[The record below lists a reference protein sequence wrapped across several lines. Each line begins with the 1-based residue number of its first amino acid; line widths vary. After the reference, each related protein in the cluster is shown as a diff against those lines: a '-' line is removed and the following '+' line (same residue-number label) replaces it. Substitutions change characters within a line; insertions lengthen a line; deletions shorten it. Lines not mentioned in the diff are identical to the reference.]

1 MKSTFAA
8 VIAAASLV
16 SGAFSRVQKRQSGN
30 LEPITLEGNA
40 FMAGDERFFIRG
52 VAYQPGGAA
61 DAQDPL
67 LDLETLESD
76 VEMFKELG
84 INTIRIYTVDNAEGN
99 DEAHDEAMAM
109 LDEAGIYLTLDA
121 STPKYSLNRE
131 SLETLHQSYNAEYL
145 QHLFATIDA
154 FAGYNNLMLFYSGNE
169 VINMKNNTNAA
180 PYIKAVTRDMK
191 RYIGAQADRRIPV
204 GYSAADV
211 KENIY
216 QQAVYFACG
225 DDDNARS
232 DFFAFND
239 YAWCDPSDFKTS
251 GWDQKVELYSNYS
264 LPIFLSEFGCI
275 TNRRD
280 WNEIEA
286 LMSENMTAVY
296 SGGLAYEFTIE
307 DNGYGIVELGDDGAE
322 PNDDFD
328 RLAAQFEKFPAPTG
342 RQGAKTDGDLE
353 HLDCPAESDDW
364 PLDTDN
370 LPEIPEEAE
379 ELIQNGAGEG
389 PGLDGPGSQW
399 GTSTSETEP
408 DLSNGVTES
417 EDTSNDR
424 GGASN
429 NNPSEGSSVSG
440 GSNSDSDS
448 ADSGAASVNAAFG
461 TLAVAVFA
469 ALALMN

>member
-1 MKSTFAA
+1 MKSAFTTA
-8 VIAAASLV
+8 ITAASLV
-16 SGAFSRVQKRQSGN
+16 PGAFARVQKRQSGN
-30 LEPITLEGNA
+30 LTPITVEGNA
-40 FMAGDERFFIRG
+40 FMAGDDRFFVRG

-67 LDLETLESD
+67 LDTDALKSD
-76 VEMFKELG
+76 IEMFKELG
-84 INTIRIYTVDNAEGN
+84 INTIRIYTVDNAG
-99 DEAHDEAMAM
+99 DHDEAMKM
-109 LDEAGIYLTLDA
+109 LDEAGIYLALDA
-121 STPKYSLNRE
+121 STPDYSLNRE

-145 QHLFATIDA
+145 QHLFSTIDA
-154 FAGYNNLMLFYSGNE
+154 FAGYNNLFLFFSGNE
-169 VINMKNNTNAA
+169 VINARNNTNAA

-191 RYIGAQADRRIPV
+191 RYIGAQADRPIPV

-211 KENIY
+211 EENIY
-216 QQAVYFACG
+216 EQAVYFSCG

-239 YAWCDPSDFKTS
+239 YAWCDPSDFMKS
-251 GWDQKVELYSNYS
+251 GWNKKVELYSNYS

-307 DNGYGIVELGDDGAE
+307 PNGYGIVELGDNGAQ

-328 RLAAQFEKFPAPTG
+328 RLAAQFEKHPSPTG
-342 RQGAKTDGDLE
+342 MAGAKSADETT

-364 PLDTDN
+364 PLSTNN
-370 LPEIPEEAE
+370 LPEIPEKAE
-379 ELIQNGAGEG
+379 ELIKDGAGEA
-389 PGLDGPGSQW
+389 PGIDGPGSQW
-399 GTSTSETEP
+399 GPSTSATDP

-417 EDTSNDR
+417 EDTSNPNSGSSSGN
-424 GGASN
+424 GGAS
-429 NNPSEGSSVSG
+429 GSS
-440 GSNSDSDS
+440 SDSDS
-448 ADSGAASVNAAFG
+448 ASQDSGAVTVNAAFG
-461 TLAVAVFA
+461 TVAMAAFAV
-469 ALALMN
+469 LALMN